1 VSYRNLGFKSDP
13 FDTKALQRGELGE
26 ALLVNREKEIAQ
38 LIRRVQ
44 ESDKIPTLEGANGI
58 GKTSIINIALHRLLQ
73 ESKAEDAK
81 PMFLP
86 CRCSFQ
92 IGKGK
97 DLEDFMDEV
106 YLQIALTLI
115 ENATSLRP
123 PPGYTKAPIEA
134 SIQAYIQ
141 SPIIRSYTAS
151 ILGHGGGVNN
161 APNTG
166 KGWERVGFRAAIEGW
181 LKVLFPTHETG
192 AVVCVIDNLEI
203 LQSSEEAKSTI
214 EALRDT
220 AFSVPGVK
228 WILCGAAGV
237 VRGVALSPRMVGC
250 LHRPINVGELSEES
264 SGDFYDK
271 RKAIYRT
278 KADAQL
284 PITRDEFMILFDIFN
299 GNARFTLDEAG
310 AFCTWV
316 FDEVDDLQNIPHDAF
331 ERWLNDELE
340 KNYDE
345 IFVFFLDKEKEAFK
359 KACQLEIFL
368 ASDAGELGMDDTQE
382 FKSLIDKFIKHGLV
396 TPSLDQDDSERAV
409 YEISPKSLKL
419 QYFLDSQA

>member
-1 VSYRNLGFKSDP
+1 MSYRTLGFRSDP
-13 FDTKALQRGELGE
+13 FDTKALQPDQRGE
-26 ALLVNREKEIAQ
+26 ALLVNREKEIAM

-58 GKTSIINIALHRLLQ
+58 GKTSIINIALHRLLLD
-73 ESKAEDAK
+73 SLDDDTK

-86 CRCSFQ
+86 CRCAFQ

-97 DLEDFMDEV
+97 NLEDFMDEV

-115 ENATSLRP
+115 EKSNILRP
-123 PPGYTKAPIEA
+123 PPGHTKAPIEA

-203 LQSSEEAKSTI
+203 LQSSDEAKTTI

-237 VRGVALSPRMVGC
+237 VRGVVLSPRMVGR
-250 LHRPINVGELSEES
+250 LHQPINIGELPDES
-264 SGDFYDK
+264 SGVLYEK
-271 RKAIYRT
+271 RRNAYRVRP
-278 KADAQL
+278 DAEL
-284 PITRDEFMILFDIFN
+284 PITQDNFITLFDIFN

-316 FDEVDDLQNIPHDAF
+316 FDEVDDLNNIPHDAF
-331 ERWLNDELE
+331 ERWLTDELE
-340 KNYDE
+340 KNFDE
-345 IFVFFLDKEKEAFK
+345 IFVYFSDREKDAFK
-359 KACQLEIFL
+359 RACQLEIFL
-368 ASDAGELGMDDTQE
+368 ASDASELGLNDQQE
-382 FKSLIDKFIKHGLV
+382 FRALMEKFIRNGLV
-396 TPSLDQDDSERAV
+396 TPSLDQDDPEKAV

>member
-1 VSYRNLGFKSDP
+1 MSYRNLGFKSDP
-13 FDTKALQRGELGE
+13 FDTKALQPDTLGV

-44 ESDKIPTLEGANGI
+44 ESDKIPTLEGPNGI
-58 GKTSIINIALHRLLQ
+58 GKTSIINIALLRLLQ
-73 ESKAEDAK
+73 ESLAEETK

-115 ENATSLRP
+115 ENAVYLRP
-123 PPGYTKAPIEA
+123 PPGHTKAPIEA

-151 ILGHGGGVNN
+151 ILGHGGGVSN

-181 LKVLFPTHETG
+181 LKILFPTHETG

-203 LQSSEEAKSTI
+203 LQSSEEAKSTV

-237 VRGVALSPRMVGC
+237 VRGVALSPRMVGR
-250 LHRPINVGELSEES
+250 LQRPINVGELPEES
-264 SGDFYDK
+264 SGDLYDK
-271 RKAIYRT
+271 RKAAFKT
-278 KADAQL
+278 KPDAQL
-284 PITRDEFMILFDIFN
+284 PITRDNFIILFDIFN
-299 GNARFTLDEAG
+299 GNARSTLDEAG

-316 FDEVDDLQNIPHDAF
+316 FDEVEDLQNIPPDAF

-340 KNYDE
+340 ENYDE
-345 IFVFFLDKEKEAFK
+345 IFVYFLEREKEAFK

-368 ASDAGELGMDDTQE
+368 ASDAKELGMNDAEE

-396 TPSLDQDDSERAV
+396 TASLDQEDSEKAV

-419 QYFLDSQA
+419 EYFLDSQA